1 MYNKVEM
8 SKKPS
13 RHRFFTSAL
22 ILRLVFSTLLFLFV
36 FILALNSVLG
46 YQVNLGSAEFTP
58 TGIIQINTTPNN
70 ANVSINNQSLPF
82 LSNNRLSV
90 SDGNYLVSA
99 SRKDYHDWKSILP
112 VQLKTVWWAEARLVP
127 KVKKIA
133 ALKVYPHLIA
143 SYASPD
149 RRWFLNHL
157 GVNRFELLDLKDEKP
172 LHQLIDF
179 NKILPPEYQSLD
191 LRFFDWNLASNSL
204 LFQAATHPSKITFSL
219 SLGEVSSAGLNNLS
233 AKFPGLIFDQI
244 KIASGDGKTCFVLS
258 KQSLYR
264 LNLDQTD
271 SLEKIADQVV
281 DYKVLNFNQ
290 SFFLQTGVNDK
301 EPKLLKLYDHN
312 KKTSLVFRS
321 LAHDA
326 KILFDVFE
334 NKYDGYSY
342 LALSE
347 GHKFF
352 VWRSDFNQINWP
364 NGIIDSI
371 DYFKKFKQN
380 NPDLREYFAL
390 YNETLPFNLSVAGD
404 GRFVVLDFATKAL
417 SDTEYQNLLQQMTAL
432 KNTKNIVPPDKKNL
446 NIYRRSLV
454 FDTNYRLKF
463 NLNVTHPVGSVGLA
477 EGSQAIT
484 WLNNNIIWENLFGVV
499 RIKDYNGQNQHKLV
513 PASPIYDVQLS
524 PSGKYFYFWQTVN
537 GQAILKRLQMIL

>member
-8 SKKPS
+8 SKKSS

-133 ALKVYPHLIA
+133 ALKVYPHLTA

-149 RRWFLNHL
+149 RRWFLNYL

-204 LFQAATHPSKITFSL
+204 LFQDAAHPSKITFSL

-244 KIASGDGKTCFVLS
+244 KIASGDGRTCFVLS
-258 KQSLYR
+258 KQGLYR

-290 SFFLQTGVNDK
+290 SFFLQAGVNDK

-352 VWRSDFNQINWP
+352 VWRSDFNQINWS
-364 NGIIDSI
+364 NNITNDA

-380 NPDLREYFAL
+380 NPDLQEYFAL

-404 GRFVVLDFATKAL
+404 GRFVILDFAAKAL

-432 KNTKNIVPPDKKNL
+432 KNTKNIVPSDKKNL

-463 NLNVTHPVGSVGLA
+463 NLNVAHPVGSVGLA